1 MYGCDFCNLKRF
13 KKPMCFHSPKYPNI
27 HSFHTWMLNTDTEIY
42 SPNKGIWKGPQIFSL
57 HAKAALCQLFT
68 QMPDSGFLN
77 FKTRC
82 HTFISVSLT
91 LWCLSLL
98 PGDTSLPC
106 AYWMN
111 TNVLIKPWWRSTLQ
125 SSLKICTKIE
135 GGEKEGRTLQ
145 VCQKKKHVTVKG
157 VFRETA
163 FLLKSPQMKSALIS
177 PPLTWVFWE
186 VKGQ

>member
-1 MYGCDFCNLKRF
+1 MCVCMHTKSLQSCPTLCDSMDC
-13 KKPMCFHSPKYPNI
+13 SPPGSSI
-27 HSFHTWMLNTDTEIY
+27 H
-42 SPNKGIWKGPQIFSL
+42 GILQARIPEWVAIPSSRGSSRSKDWI
-57 HAKAALCQLFT
+57 H
-68 QMPDSGFLN
+68 
-77 FKTRC
+77 
-82 HTFISVSLT
+82 VSYA

-125 SSLKICTKIE
+125 SSLKICTKLE